1 MGDDQG
7 EISKGTVVGGKF
19 SATLLNLVLPRYI
32 LSHGE
37 SAASEGALRK
47 AKLLHFTIQNILYL
61 KFYLFFNSLS
71 TKGVTKMYCKFR
83 LILK

>member
-19 SATLLNLVLPRYI
+19 SATLLNLVLLYI